1 MEKKPRVSGSTM
13 IAPEVIETII
23 KMTAMETDGVSKIPA
38 QLTHQPVRIRINEEK
53 KIDADVYV
61 RIEYPYN
68 VIHVGKKLQENINRV
83 ISETIGMEPGSINIH
98 IEDIDYINNSDK
110 ERSGLKIVCRKQTE
124 N

>member
-83 ISETIGMEPGSINIH
+83 ISETIGMEPGSINIR
-98 IEDIDYINNSDK
+98 IEDIDYLNNSEK
-110 ERSGLKIVCRKQTE
+110 ERS
-124 N
+124 